1 MAIFK
6 KKGSALPQQGGQ
18 VNSGSSK
25 KKFWDTI
32 EGRYVEDKFSKKT
45 LSWVVSFAILVLL
58 IILVNYLGMFKV
70 RRLADLN
77 RELTELKIEQ
87 MTISTELMNSQRL
100 STIEKRLEAEGIDIE
115 VSKTS
120 PIALHE

>member
-6 KKGSALPQQGGQ
+6 KKKSSALPQQGGQ
-18 VNSGSSK
+18 INSGSST

-32 EGRYVEDKFSKKT
+32 EGRYVEDRFSSKS
-45 LSWVVSFAILVLL
+45 LSWLASFAVLVLA
-58 IILVNYLGMFKV
+58 IIFVNYLGMFKV
-70 RRLADLN
+70 RRLSDLN
-77 RELTELKIEQ
+77 RDLTELKIEH

-100 STIEKRLEAEGIDIE
+100 STIEKRLEAEGIGIE

-120 PIALHE
+120 PIALK